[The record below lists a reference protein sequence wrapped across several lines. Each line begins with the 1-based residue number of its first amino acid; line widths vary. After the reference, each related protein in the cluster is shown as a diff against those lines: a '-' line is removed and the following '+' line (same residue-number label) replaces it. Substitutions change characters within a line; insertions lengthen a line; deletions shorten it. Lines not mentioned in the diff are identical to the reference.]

1 MITVNDRSQRSHRTG
16 LRILLV
22 LLCLMLMPVTGF
34 CKVKR
39 VSVPSDTRHEILRL
53 IRSPD
58 PLNMDEE
65 EAQWLKD
72 ALDVYVP
79 SLGRHWQSILDFWR
93 YANEEMP
100 VNIGALPT
108 DLPQTDHLCLIVLGY
123 QLNPKGTM
131 KDELIGR
138 LQVALKCAEQYPE
151 AVILCTGGPTAS
163 ANPDTS
169 EAKEM
174 ARWLKQHGVRSDR
187 IIMEGQS
194 LSTTKNASY
203 SYRVLRKKAPQVD
216 SVAIISSEYHIAW
229 GSVLFESQFL
239 LAADAEDGQIIH
251 VVSNAAF
258 DTEDYTGTSFPFHGS
273 ISDLIRMNNIETRYF
288 K

>member
-1 MITVNDRSQRSHRTG
+1 MSISNRIHTPRHRTG
-16 LRILLV
+16 VLILLIMF
-22 LLCLMLMPVTGF
+22 CLTLAPAKGF
-34 CKVKR
+34 CKVTR
-39 VSVPSDTRHEILRL
+39 VSVPPDTRREILRL
-53 IRSPD
+53 IRSSD
-58 PLNMDEE
+58 PLSMDES
-65 EAQWLKD
+65 EASWLKD
-72 ALDVYVP
+72 ALDNYAP
-79 SLGRHWQSILDFWR
+79 SLGNHWQSILDFWR
-93 YANEEMP
+93 YVNTDMP
-100 VNIGALPT
+100 VNIGTLPP
-108 DLPQTDHLCLIVLGY
+108 DLPQTNRLCLIVLGY

-138 LQVALKCAEQYPE
+138 LETALKCAEQYPE

-163 ANPDTS
+163 SNPDTS

-174 ARWLKQHGVRSDR
+174 AKWLKKHGVSSDR

-194 LSTTKNASY
+194 LSTSKNASY

-229 GSVLFESQFL
+229 GSVMFESQFL

-258 DTEDYTGTSFPFHGS
+258 DTEEHIGTFFPFHGG
-273 ISDLIRMNNIETRYF
+273 IGDLIRMNNIESRYF